1 MIRLSSMMLIRL
13 RSLVLIRASS
23 IVLIRLSSVVLIEL
37 SSVVMIRDLKI
48 EALNSTTTWVSVGCP
63 VGWWVWRC

>member
-1 MIRLSSMMLIRL
+1 MMLIRL

-37 SSVVMIRDLKI
+37 SSVVVIRDLRI
-48 EALNSTTTWVSVGCP
+48 EALNSTATWVS